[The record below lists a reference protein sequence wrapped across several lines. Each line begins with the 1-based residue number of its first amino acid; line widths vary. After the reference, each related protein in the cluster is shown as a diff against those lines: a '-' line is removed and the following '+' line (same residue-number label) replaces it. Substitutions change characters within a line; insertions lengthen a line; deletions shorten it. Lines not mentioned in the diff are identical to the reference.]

1 MKILLINAPFPFEER
16 PTAPLGLTS
25 LAGYLLR
32 KGVDVQIEDCIVQ
45 PHSMARVRENLDSS
59 RPDVVGATAVTMNV
73 KAALRI
79 LGDYK
84 AEQPELITLMGGP
97 HVTFDAEG
105 ILSQNAFVDY
115 IVRGEGEITSTELL
129 KALDS
134 KASLENIEG
143 ISYRSN
149 GAVIHNRDRP
159 FIKDINV
166 LPSPAVHLVPLSKY
180 RAMGF
185 PITMVT
191 SRGCPYE
198 CIFCVGRRMVGR
210 RVRYL
215 DVKRVVDEFETLSGM
230 GFPVICIVDDLFT
243 ANKARCMEIC
253 DEILRRGISHR
264 WSAFS
269 RVDTVSEELLG
280 RMKAAGCMA
289 LCFGIESGDQGIL
302 DRIKKRT
309 TLEASR
315 RAAALCHDAGID
327 PCMSFI
333 IGLPGETAETVG
345 RTMEFGKTLSESHG
359 FHILAPFPGTEV
371 RDRCEEYGISILTDD
386 WDRYD
391 ANQSVSATG
400 SVCPE
405 EIDRVVGAFNA
416 GILEYV
422 EQIGLRKQAGEVLSS
437 REEAIWKGRMNAEF
451 GRKLIV
457 GGLVESYPGTRNGAG
472 EEEGI
477 HDFVE
482 YLSTR
487 IDFPRDQIG
496 EQAHRLLS
504 MHCLEIK
511 AVNPKTRIVWT

>member
-32 KGVDVQIEDCIVQ
+32 EGVEVQIEDCIVQ
-45 PHSMARVRENLDSS
+45 PHSMARMRENLENF

-73 KAALRI
+73 KAALHI
-79 LGDYK
+79 LADYK
-84 AEQPELITLMGGP
+84 QEEPEVITLMGGP
-97 HVTFDAEG
+97 HVTFDAQA
-105 ILSQNAFVDY
+105 ILTQNAAVDY
-115 IVRGEGEITSTELL
+115 IVRGEGEITCTELL
-129 KALDS
+129 RALDS
-134 KASLENIEG
+134 RASLENIEG
-143 ISYRSN
+143 VSYRSN
-149 GAVIHNRDRP
+149 GAVIHNRGRP
-159 FIKDINV
+159 FIKDVNA
-166 LPSPAVHLVPLSKY
+166 LPSPAAHLVPLSKY

-185 PITMVT
+185 PITMIT

-210 RVRYL
+210 KVRYF

-253 DEILRRGISHR
+253 DEILRRGISHL
-264 WSAFS
+264 WSAFA

-289 LCFGIESGDQGIL
+289 LCFGIESGNQGIL
-302 DRIKKRT
+302 DRIKKKT
-309 TLEASR
+309 TLEECR
-315 RAAALCHDAGID
+315 RAAVLCHDAGID
-327 PCMSFI
+327 PWMSFI
-333 IGLPGETAETVG
+333 LGLPGETAESIKE
-345 RTMEFGKTLSESHG
+345 TMEFGKVLSESHG

-371 RDRCEEYGISILTDD
+371 RERCEEYGIKILTDD
-386 WDRYD
+386 WDKYD
-391 ANQSVSATG
+391 ANQSVSVTG
-400 SVCPE
+400 SVAPE

-422 EQIGLRKQAGEVLSS
+422 EQIGLRKQAGERLSP
-437 REEAIWKGRMNAEF
+437 REEEVWKGRMNAEF

-457 GGLVESYPGTRNGAG
+457 GGFVESYPGTVNGTG
-472 EEEGI
+472 EEERVR
-477 HDFVE
+477 DFVE
-482 YLSTR
+482 YLSR
-487 IDFPRDQIG
+487 LMHYPREQIR
-496 EQAHRLLS
+496 EQVHRLFS
-504 MHCLEIK
+504 MGCLEAN